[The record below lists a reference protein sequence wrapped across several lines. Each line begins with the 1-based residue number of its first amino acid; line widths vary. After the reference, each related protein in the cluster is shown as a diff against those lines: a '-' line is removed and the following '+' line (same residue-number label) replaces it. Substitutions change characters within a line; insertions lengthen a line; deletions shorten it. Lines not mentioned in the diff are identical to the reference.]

1 MEREHDICR
10 RDLLKASGVAAAG
23 TVTLGIASAQA
34 DETGNAGLPPSMG
47 HIETNSLKCSGC
59 RTCTIVCSLSHGDQC
74 GPSKARIRIVQEA
87 RDLFNTTMITC
98 KQCETPMCYYACHT
112 NGGGAMYIDETT
124 GARVIDQEACIGCR
138 MCADACPQA
147 PNSPI
152 YYDEETQTCFKC
164 DLCGG
169 DPQCVKF
176 CPMSA
181 SFSERAY
188 PADEHP
194 LTFVQS

>member
-1 MEREHDICR
+1 MEKEHDIRR
-10 RDLLKASGVAAAG
+10 RDLLKVSGAAAVAG
-23 TVTLGIASAQA
+23 TMAWTASAGAREATEQI
-34 DETGNAGLPPSMG
+34 PPAMG

-59 RTCTIVCSLSHGDQC
+59 RTCAIVCSLNHGDQC
-74 GPSKARIRIVQEA
+74 GPTKARIRIIQES

-98 KQCETPMCYYACHT
+98 KQCETPMCYNACHA

-124 GARVIDQEACIGCR
+124 GARVIDQEACIGCQV
-138 MCADACPQA
+138 CAKACPQW

-152 YYDEETQTCFKC
+152 YYDEDSQTCFKC

-169 DPQCVKF
+169 DPQCLKF

-181 SFSERAY
+181 SFSDRAY
-188 PADEHP
+188 PVEEHP
-194 LTFVQS
+194 LAFVRA